1 MDTKAKT
8 NLWLLDQSP
17 PLITSSDRLKFAGAY
32 PPTCG
37 QVFLQFHG
45 YHRYLQSTSKLQSST
60 KDAIKLVVQNVKD
73 WWANTG
79 IPTKTNQAMEKM
91 VLHHVDE
98 YKRRKSHRNRK
109 TKAEETNR
117 EGFISQMKQTFWAVQ
132 PSYES
137 QLQKWKQQ
145 EKGDQRHKEDWL
157 YLEKVRGE
165 SRTATLG
172 NKDMK
177 LAAKRRR
184 SQRDDQ
190 ALKAKPS
197 AKSSSSLFPTATAT
211 MTSSESESESV
222 SDEKEFIPTGST
234 SNTQP
239 STSKAEKS
247 EGIPNTAYLVADKYG
262 LSNRALTEL
271 AAAFQTS
278 EGKNLNQLN
287 LSVNT
292 TRRRKANVRKST
304 AEDIVQSQLGDVNQ
318 KRFALH
324 WDGKL
329 IKALTHVANDV
340 ERVAVLLTGI
350 VCYGTLHYSYTF
362 HHCILMCCV
371 F

>member
-1 MDTKAKT
+1 MDTKTKT

-60 KDAIKLVVQNVKD
+60 KDAIKLVVQDVKD

-172 NKDMK
+172 NK
-177 LAAKRRR
+177 
-184 SQRDDQ
+184 
-190 ALKAKPS
+190 
-197 AKSSSSLFPTATAT
+197 
-211 MTSSESESESV
+211 
-222 SDEKEFIPTGST
+222 I
-234 SNTQP
+234 
-239 STSKAEKS
+239 
-247 EGIPNTAYLVADKYG
+247 
-262 LSNRALTEL
+262 
-271 AAAFQTS
+271 
-278 EGKNLNQLN
+278 
-287 LSVNT
+287 
-292 TRRRKANVRKST
+292 
-304 AEDIVQSQLGDVNQ
+304 
-318 KRFALH
+318 
-324 WDGKL
+324 
-329 IKALTHVANDV
+329 
-340 ERVAVLLTGI
+340 
-350 VCYGTLHYSYTF
+350 
-362 HHCILMCCV
+362 
-371 F
+371 